1 MRERTLCWVAV
12 ILSVL
17 AAVAMPALADRNGD
31 DDASCH
37 FRGSSYTY
45 RVVVQPEATLAALE
59 LIEDYLDSVVKE
71 AARAIQD
78 ADSYE
83 EMLTIAERVERIVRP
98 VHQMLE
104 EILGPGKVEASD
116 ITVCNEKVGAC
127 VTFDPIHLCGLK

>member
-12 ILSVL
+12 ILAVF

-31 DDASCH
+31 DDASCY
-37 FRGSSYTY
+37 FRGTSYAY
-45 RVVVQPEATLAALE
+45 RIIFQPEATLATLE
-59 LIEDYLDSVVKE
+59 LIENYLDSVVKE
-71 AARAIQD
+71 ATKAIQN
-78 ADSYE
+78 ADSHE
-83 EMLTIAERVERIVRP
+83 EMLAIAERVERIVRP

-104 EILGPGKVEASD
+104 GMLGPGKVEASD